1 MPKRIAFFP
10 LLAIT
15 GLSVVGVCSMPRPS
29 QGQALTPYVLQLD
42 EERLEQQSFFL
53 FHSAV
58 EAFQRGDY
66 DISQTAVQIQ
76 LASQLDPDNPQILAT
91 LGELYNRQGEYE
103 KAVDILAKAQ
113 VIEPDNP
120 AILFELGTAYL
131 RQEKYTEAVA
141 LLEQGLDI
149 SPGVFGALFDLGNAY
164 YQLNQYEKAIANY
177 EQAVEVKEDLW
188 FAVNNIGLVLYEQK
202 DTQRA
207 IEYWE
212 RSVEMTNRQEAEP
225 LLALAVARFHQ
236 GNREDALTQGT
247 RALIINDAYGDLEF
261 LRENL
266 WGERLLA
273 DTEEFL
279 NQPQIRSLFDES
291 TSIDPHNHNHHH

>member
-15 GLSVVGVCSMPRPS
+15 GLSVTGVHIAPPPAQS
-29 QGQALTPYVLQLD
+29 QALTPYVLQLD
-42 EERLEQQSFFL
+42 EERLEQQGFFL

-66 DISQTAVQIQ
+66 DLEQTAIQIQ
-76 LASQLDPDNPQILAT
+76 LASQIAPGNPQILAT

-103 KAVDILAKAQ
+103 QAVDILSQAR
-113 VIEPDNP
+113 VLEPENP

-131 RQEKYTEAVA
+131 RQEQYSQAVT
-141 LLEQGLDI
+141 LLEEGLEI

-164 YQLNQYEKAIANY
+164 YQLKQYEAAIANY
-177 EQAVEVKEDLW
+177 EKAVEIQEDLW

-202 DTQRA
+202 EVKAA

-212 RSVEMTNRQEAEP
+212 RSVEMTDRQEAEP
-225 LLALAVARFHQ
+225 LLALAVARFKQ
-236 GNREDALTQGT
+236 GDREEALTQGT

-273 DTEEFL
+273 DTAEFL
-279 NQPQIRSLFDES
+279 NQPQIRSLLTE
-291 TSIDPHNHNHHH
+291 PE